1 VARRRLRML
10 AELWRFLRDERRSWM
25 LPLVVLLVL
34 LTLLALVLETPALAP
49 LLYPLF

>member
-1 VARRRLRML
+1 MVRRRLRML
-10 AELWRFLRDERRSWM
+10 RELGRFLVQERRAWL

-34 LTLLALVLETPALAP
+34 LTLLAVALETPALAP